1 MSFDTLLGNDT
12 IKARLSSA
20 LSNRRLSHC
29 FLITGPVG
37 SGKHTLARLLSAA
50 MQCTQETKPCLQCSQ
65 CRKVLDGMH
74 PDIIHVTDSDRK
86 AVSVK
91 IVREACADLYIRP
104 NEGNRKIY
112 LFDQE
117 LNPQGQNALLK
128 SIEEPPPYGSFLLL
142 TQHAEQMLPTIRSR
156 CVELRLS
163 PLPEGLLRT
172 ELSKRFP
179 KADAEAI
186 TSAILRSGGY
196 LGQAV
201 TLLEESAAL
210 LPQSQTLTQALCGGT
225 ETALLRLLV
234 SMENLKRDQLRP
246 VLQEW
251 YRLLSSAAACQRGM
265 PPICPEAKKI
275 ANSRSSAA
283 LLSMLDSLRHA
294 MELLEANVGG
304 KHICGMLTVTLNQH

>member
-1 MSFDTLLGNDT
+1 MSFDTLLGNDAL
-12 IKARLSSA
+12 KARLSSA
-20 LSNRRLSHC
+20 LSNQRLSHC

-37 SGKHTLARLLSAA
+37 SGKHTLARLLAAA
-50 MQCTQETKPCLQCSQ
+50 MQCTKENKPCLQCPQ
-65 CRKVLDGMH
+65 CRKVMDGMH
-74 PDIIHVTDSDRK
+74 PDIIHVTDSERK

-112 LFDQE
+112 VFDQE

-163 PLPEGLLRT
+163 PLPEHLLRIA
-172 ELSKRFP
+172 LSKRFP
-179 KADAEAI
+179 KADTEAI
-186 TSAILRSGGY
+186 SYAIVRSGGY
-196 LGQAV
+196 LGQAI

-210 LPQSQTLTQALCGGT
+210 LPQSQALTQALCGKE
-225 ETALLRLLV
+225 ETALLRVLV
-234 SMENLKRDQLRP
+234 PMENLKRDQLRP
-246 VLQEW
+246 VLDEW

-275 ANSRSSAA
+275 ANHRSSAV
-283 LLSMLDSLRHA
+283 LLSMLDSLRRA